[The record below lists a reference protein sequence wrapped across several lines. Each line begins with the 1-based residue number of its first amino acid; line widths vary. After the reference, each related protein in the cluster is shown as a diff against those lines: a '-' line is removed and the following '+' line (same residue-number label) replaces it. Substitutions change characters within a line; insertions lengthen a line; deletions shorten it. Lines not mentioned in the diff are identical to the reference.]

1 MFVHLTAAANAARM
15 RRGGIRAASR
25 GRGGAGAA
33 ERPGAGPGGEVGV
46 RKGVYCFPV
55 LPSYT
60 LTHQWLRELSRHG
73 GPRGLVAVHLRLPDD
88 EPVTVGRY
96 TDPRGPVRTT
106 AAEAVR
112 RVAELPDARGWEVFV
127 PRAVTRQEVHRVRAV
142 RQVAGWRYFPDAHG
156 VTPCTCAGCVVRG
169 EYGSRRLRERRPHPW
184 DGPPP
189 PPGVLLR
196 RVEAAMRG
204 GAGVAGA
211 GGAGGPGTAPGG
223 DVAALCDALRWC
235 GMRRRGPVDRL
246 APLAAHPDPRVR
258 TALAEAVGGWSTPGV
273 GALLAR
279 LAADPDPDVAEAA
292 ADATELRAPD
302 PPD

>member
-1 MFVHLTAAANAARM
+1 M
-15 RRGGIRAASR
+15 
-25 GRGGAGAA
+25 
-33 ERPGAGPGGEVGV
+33 
-46 RKGVYCFPV
+46 
-55 LPSYT
+55 
-60 LTHQWLRELSRHG
+60 
-73 GPRGLVAVHLRLPDD
+73 HLRPPDD
-88 EPVTVGRY
+88 EPVTVDRY

-106 AAEAVR
+106 AADAVR
-112 RVAELPDARGWEVFV
+112 RVAELPDARGWEAFV
-127 PRAVTRQEVHRVRAV
+127 PRAVTRREVRRVRAV

-184 DGPPP
+184 DGPR

-204 GAGVAGA
+204 GPG
-211 GGAGGPGTAPGG
+211 GGPGGADAGDGRGPGAGPGG
-223 DVAALCDALRWC
+223 DAAALCDALRWY
-235 GMRRRGPVDRL
+235 GTRRRGPVDRL

-258 TALAEAVGGWSTPGV
+258 AALAEAVGGWSTPGV
-273 GALLAR
+273 DTLLAR

-302 PPD
+302 PPDD